1 MINIYQL
8 FPRVFG
14 NKTTTPEANGSIQT
28 NGCGKFSDIDNQA
41 ITAIR
46 DLGITHVWLTG
57 IIRHATLTSYEKY
70 GIPDCHPGVV
80 KGRAGSPYAIT
91 DYYDVDPDL
100 ATNVDE
106 RLQEFKALV
115 KRLHQQK
122 LKVIIDFVGN
132 HVSRQYQS
140 IAKPT
145 GTPDFGEFD
154 NKEVVFAPTNNFY
167 YLPGQALVLPV
178 IENKIT
184 DINSH
189 AEYHEMPARVTG
201 NDCFRAD
208 PASTDWYETVKLNYG
223 IDFTGEKQTF
233 FDPPPPTWNMM
244 LDILKYWA
252 QMGVDGFRA
261 DMAEMVPVEF
271 WKYAIS
277 QLRQQHPEIIMIAEI
292 YRPDLYKPFI
302 DAGFDFLYDKVGLYN
317 RLNDILRY
325 GQAAESISI
334 CWKML
339 DVRDN
344 RMLRFMENHDE
355 VRLASQHF
363 MGNPFKALPA
373 VVVSALMHR
382 GPFMVYNGQ
391 ECGEKA
397 TGAAGYSGDDGR
409 TSIFDYTHMP
419 SVQAWIN
426 DGSFDGGKLNKDQ
439 LELLSFYRK
448 LLTMRRDMPAFQ
460 TGAFYD
466 LMWANPWYTDFDPR
480 FVYAFMRFT
489 LNQRLVIVTNFH
501 TTESRSMRL
510 NIPIDA
516 LLKADIP
523 IEKGE
528 QWLAVNLLKPSEK
541 IVFKPSE
548 LPEEGLKISLTPSET
563 AIYELHP
570 IY

>member
-28 NGCGKFSDIDNQA
+28 NGCGRFSDIDNQA
-41 ITAIR
+41 IAAIR

-57 IIRHATLTSYEKY
+57 IIRHATLTSYSKY
-70 GIPDCHPGVV
+70 GIPDCHPSVV
-80 KGRAGSPYAIT
+80 KGQAGSPYAIT

-100 ATNVDE
+100 AVSVPDRLDE
-106 RLQEFKALV
+106 FRALV

-122 LKVIIDFVGN
+122 IKVIIDFVGN

-140 IAKPT
+140 IAKPE
-145 GTPDFGEFD
+145 GTPDFGEND

-167 YLPGQALVLPV
+167 YLPGQKLVLP
-178 IENKIT
+178 EQHYPLT
-184 DINSH
+184 ETTE
-189 AEYHEMPARVTG
+189 AYEEFPARVTG
-201 NDCFRAD
+201 NDCFRSD
-208 PASTDWYETVKLNYG
+208 PAATDWYETVKLNYG
-223 IDFTGEKQTF
+223 IDFTGEKQSF
-233 FDPPPPTWNMM
+233 FDPPPPTWDMM
-244 LDILKYWA
+244 LDILKFWA
-252 QMGVDGFRA
+252 RMGVDGFRA
-261 DMAEMVPVEF
+261 DMAEMVPVGF
-271 WKYAIS
+271 WKYAITH
-277 QLRQQHPEIIMIAEI
+277 LRQQHPEIIMIAEI
-292 YRPDLYKPFI
+292 YRPDLYKPFV
-302 DAGFDFLYDKVGLYN
+302 DAGFDYLYDKVGLYN

-355 VRLASQHF
+355 MRLASKYF
-363 MGNPFKALPA
+363 MGDPFKALPA
-373 VVVSALMHR
+373 DVVGALMHR
-382 GPFMVYNGQ
+382 GPFMIYNGQ
-391 ECGEKA
+391 ECGEEA
-397 TGAAGYSGDDGR
+397 SGEAGYSGDDGR
-409 TSIFDYTHMP
+409 TSIFDYTIMP
-419 SVQAWIN
+419 SVQAWMN
-426 DGSFDGGKLNKDQ
+426 DGSFDGGGLSKKQ
-439 LELLSFYRK
+439 QELLSFYRK

-528 QWLAVNLLKPSEK
+528 QWLAVNLLKPADK
-541 IVFKPSE
+541 IVFKPVE
-548 LPEEGLKISLTPSET
+548 LPEEGLKISLAPSES

>member
-8 FPRVFG
+8 FPRLFG
-14 NKTTTPEANGSIQT
+14 NKNTSAAFNGDIET
-28 NGCGKFSDIDNQA
+28 NGCGRFTDISNEAVKA
-41 ITAIR
+41 IKE
-46 DLGITHVWLTG
+46 LGITHVWLTG
-57 IIRHATLTSYEKY
+57 VIRHASLTSYSKY
-70 GIPDCHPGVV
+70 GIPDCHPSVV

-100 ATNVDE
+100 AVSVPDRLDE
-106 RLQEFKALV
+106 FRALV

-122 LKVIIDFVGN
+122 IKVIIDFVGN

-140 IAKPT
+140 VAKPA
-145 GTPDFGEFD
+145 GTPDFGEHD
-154 NKEVVFAPTNNFY
+154 NKDVVFAPTNNFY
-167 YLPGQALVLPV
+167 YLPGQKLMLPEQRNDLTV
-178 IENKIT
+178 TTEPYV
-184 DINSH
+184 
-189 AEYHEMPARVTG
+189 EFPARVTG

-208 PASTDWYETVKLNYG
+208 PGINDWYETVKLNYG
-223 IDFTGEKQTF
+223 IDFTAERERHF
-233 FDPPPPTWNMM
+233 EAVPSTWLMM
-244 LDILKYWA
+244 SDILHYWA
-252 QMGVDGFRA
+252 DMGVDGFRA

-271 WKYAIS
+271 WKWVIGR
-277 QLRQQHPEIIMIAEI
+277 LRSRHPDLVMIAEI
-292 YRPDLYKPFI
+292 YRPELYRPFI
-302 DAGFDFLYDKVGLYN
+302 DAGFDYLYDKVGLYN
-317 RLNDILRY
+317 RLHDILRY
-325 GQAAESISI
+325 GQAAESLSI

-339 DVRDN
+339 EVRDN

-363 MGNPFKALPA
+363 MGDPFKALPA

-391 ECGEKA
+391 ECGENA
-397 TGAAGYSGDDGR
+397 EGAKGYSSDDGR

-419 SVQAWIN
+419 SVQAWMN
-426 DGSFDGGKLNKDQ
+426 DGSFDGGGLNKKQ
-439 LELLSFYRK
+439 QELLSFYRK

-460 TGAFYD
+460 AGAFYD

-501 TTESRSMRL
+501 ATEGRTMRL

-528 QWLAVNLLKPSEK
+528 QWLAVNLLKPSDK
-541 IVFKPSE
+541 IVFKPAE
-548 LPEEGLKISLTPSET
+548 LPEEGLKISLPPSES

>member
-1 MINIYQL
+1 MTNIYQL

-14 NKTTTPEANGSIQT
+14 NRINSAEIYGNIET
-28 NGCGKFSDIDNQA
+28 NGCGRFADITNDA
-41 ITAIR
+41 IKAIKE
-46 DLGITHVWLTG
+46 LGITHVWLTG
-57 IIRHATLTSYEKY
+57 VIRHATLTSYKDH
-70 GIPDCHPGVV
+70 GIPDCHPSVV

-100 ATNVDE
+100 AVSVPDRLDE
-106 RLQEFKALV
+106 FRALL
-115 KRLHQQK
+115 KRLHAQK

-132 HVSRQYQS
+132 HVSRQYMS
-140 IAKPT
+140 VSNPT
-145 GTPDFGEFD
+145 GTIGFGEND
-154 NKEVVFAPTNNFY
+154 DSSVVFSPQNNFY
-167 YLPGQALVLPV
+167 YLPGQKLVLP
-178 IENKIT
+178 EQQNALADAAAT
-184 DINSH
+184 E
-189 AEYHEMPARVTG
+189 AYEEFPARVTG

-208 PASTDWYETVKLNYG
+208 PGINDWYETVKLNYG
-223 IDFTGEKQTF
+223 IDFTAERERHF
-233 FDPPPPTWNMM
+233 EAVPSTWLMM
-244 LDILKYWA
+244 SDILHYWA
-252 QMGVDGFRA
+252 DMGVDGFRA

-271 WKYAIS
+271 WKWVIGK
-277 QLRQQHPEIIMIAEI
+277 LRSRHPDLVMIAEI
-292 YRPDLYKPFI
+292 YRPELYRPFI
-302 DAGFDFLYDKVGLYN
+302 DAGFDYLYDKVGLYN
-317 RLNDILRY
+317 RLHDILRY
-325 GQAAESISI
+325 GQAAESLSI

-339 DVRDN
+339 EVRDN

-355 VRLASQHF
+355 LRLASAHF
-363 MGNPFKALPA
+363 MGDPFKALPA

-391 ECGEKA
+391 ECGENA
-397 TGAAGYSGDDGR
+397 EGAKGYSGDDGR

-419 SVQAWIN
+419 AVQAWMN
-426 DGSFDGGKLNKDQ
+426 DGSFDGGGLNKKQ
-439 LELLSFYRK
+439 QELLSFYRK

-460 TGAFYD
+460 AGAFYD

-548 LPEEGLKISLTPSET
+548 LPEEGLKISLTPSES